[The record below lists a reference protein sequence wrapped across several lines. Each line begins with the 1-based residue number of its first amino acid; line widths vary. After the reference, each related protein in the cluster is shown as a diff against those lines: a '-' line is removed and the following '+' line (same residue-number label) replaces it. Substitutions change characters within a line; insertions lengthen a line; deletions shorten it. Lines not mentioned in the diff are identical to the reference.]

1 MPRRRQ
7 KGSGSLS
14 LRGNIWWIVYTA
26 GGVPIRESTKTS
38 DREKAENILKQRIG
52 EVATGRDVAPE
63 KATIDDLCSLV
74 IADYRLRRLRDLAM
88 VEWRYKGHI
97 KPAMGAVQASRF
109 GASQVRAYVAARRAE
124 KASDATINREL
135 AIVRRG
141 FALGAREEPPMVRR
155 IPYIAKLEEDNARQG
170 FIEQGQYQTLLAE
183 LPQHLKCLLV
193 IGYHCGNRL
202 GELRKLQWSQVDLD
216 ANEIRIEKRQ
226 AKGKKPRTLPIY
238 GDMKEWLER
247 QREFSKGDRVFCWKQ
262 PAKRVEA
269 KEKALGSHLKG
280 WAEACTEA
288 GLDGL
293 HFHDLRRSAVRNMER
308 AGIPRAVAMSISG
321 HRTES
326 VYRRY
331 DIVAESDL
339 KSAGEKLAAYHRQQK
354 PKLRRVK

>member
-1 MPRRRQ
+1 MDRLLGGRR
-7 KGSGSLS
+7 
-14 LRGNIWWIVYTA
+14 
-26 GGVPIRESTKTS
+26 PIRESTKTA

-52 EVATGRDVAPE
+52 EVATGRDIAPE
-63 KATIDDLCSLV
+63 KATIDDLCALV
-74 IADYRLRRLRDLAM
+74 VADYRLRRLRDMAM

-97 KPAMGAVQASRF
+97 KPTLGSIQASRF
-109 GASQVRAYVAARRAE
+109 GASQVRAYVAARRAD

-141 FALGAREEPPMVRR
+141 FALGAREEPPMVRKV
-155 IPYIAKLEEDNARQG
+155 PYIAKLEEDNARQG
-170 FIEQGQYQTLLAE
+170 FIEQGQYEALLAA

-202 GELRKLQWSQVDLD
+202 GELRKLQWSQVDME
-216 ANEIRIEKRQ
+216 AGEIRIEKRQ

-238 GDMKEWLER
+238 GEMKEWLER
-247 QREFSKGDRVFCWKQ
+247 QREFSKGDRVFTWKQ
-262 PAKRVEA
+262 PSKRVEA
-269 KEKALGSHLKG
+269 KEKAIGSHLKG
-280 WAEACTEA
+280 WSEACA
-288 GLDGL
+288 AVGLTGL

-331 DIVAESDL
+331 DIGCGIGSQ
-339 KSAGEKLAAYHRQQK
+339 GGR
-354 PKLRRVK
+354 